1 MEHKTENL
9 QLPNNIVGLMDVS
22 RLCREMD
29 SLEDFLH
36 QATVRQSGTPMSL
49 PKLSKLFDELAATNE
64 LNLLQ
69 EQDRAQL
76 KTFLD
81 SVHGKAPR
89 LHISFSADPS
99 PLFLGRLVDYL
110 RSSVHPKVLVQV
122 GLQPNIGA
130 GCVLRSTNKVF
141 DMSLRNDFKK
151 KRGLLLKYVT
161 SLQSPNET
169 PQAAAQPEAS
179 A

>member
-1 MEHKTENL
+1 MEHENKKL
-9 QLPNNIVGLMDVS
+9 QLPNNIIGLMDVN

-36 QATVRQSGTPMSL
+36 QTTIRQSGTPMSL

-69 EQDRAQL
+69 AQDRTQL

-81 SVHGKAPR
+81 SVHSKAPR
-89 LHISFSADPS
+89 LHISFSVDPS

-110 RSSVHPKVLVQV
+110 RSSIHPRVLVQV

-141 DMSLRNDFKK
+141 DLSLRNDFKK
-151 KRGLLLKYVT
+151 KRDLLLKHV
-161 SLQSPNET
+161 SRLQTPHEATQASPQSEV
-169 PQAAAQPEAS
+169 S